1 MTSFYKDVSAETLLR
16 ETIKKVRRGS
26 LIYTDK
32 FKGYDS
38 LVMYGFKHERIDKS
52 VKFSNGKVYINGTK
66 VFWSYAKERL
76 IKFHGM
82 NKENFVYYLKELEF
96 RYNYRYNIED
106 NLYVCLGRI
115 K

>member
-38 LVMYGFKHERIDKS
+38 LVMYGFKYERIDKS

-66 VFWSYAKERL
+66 GFWSYAKERL
-76 IKFHGM
+76 IKFHA
-82 NKENFVYYLKELEF
+82 
-96 RYNYRYNIED
+96 
-106 NLYVCLGRI
+106 
-115 K
+115 